1 MNNIDSKNK
10 NNIYNKYINIII
22 TIQKYIRR
30 YLIIKNILIPHS
42 YYQTKNWRKNRKW
55 YINGKK
61 NECEIYQRKLFNRI
75 IKLDCSKTT
84 ERINMDLIEI
94 IDNKNPMKE
103 ENGFEW
109 TEDFD
114 GKIILNNNILYINFK
129 FVCDEGGAQTRSL
142 REVYHFIKYQ
152 IKYLIKNKYNNEKY
166 ECNNEKYE
174 CNNEKYECNNE
185 KYECNNEKYECN
197 NEKYECNNENIFNL
211 YFINILDGNTS
222 WKHKDKFNYLLNKFN
237 NNDNLDIKKYI
248 FIGNM
253 YEFQKYWITNY
264 YIFNS
269 CKESCKE
276 SSLHNIYSTI

>member
-1 MNNIDSKNK
+1 MNNIDS
-10 NNIYNKYINIII
+10 NNNNDNNNDTKHINTII

-30 YLIIKNILIPHS
+30 YIIKKNILIPPS
-42 YYQTKNWRKNRKW
+42 YYQTKNWRKNRLW

-61 NECEIYQRKLFNRI
+61 NECEIYQRKLVNLI
-75 IKLDCSKTT
+75 TKLNCNKTT

-114 GKIILNNNILYINFK
+114 GKIITNNNILYINFK

-152 IKYLIKNKYNNEKY
+152 IKYLIKNS
-166 ECNNEKYE
+166 CNNEKYE
-174 CNNEKYECNNE
+174 Y
-185 KYECNNEKYECN
+185 
-197 NEKYECNNENIFNL
+197 NNENLFNL
-211 YFINILDGNTS
+211 YFINILDGDTS

-264 YIFNS
+264 YIFNAFNES
-269 CKESCKE
+269 SKESFSKE
-276 SSLHNIYSTI
+276 LYSNRLLDNICSTI

>member
-1 MNNIDSKNK
+1 MNNIDDNNNDNYTKNIK
-10 NNIYNKYINIII
+10 MIII
-22 TIQKYIRR
+22 IQKYIRK
-30 YLIIKNILIPHS
+30 YLIIKNILIPSS

-61 NECEIYQRKLFNRI
+61 NECEIYQRNLVSIITKLN
-75 IKLDCSKTT
+75 CNKTT

-114 GKIILNNNILYINFK
+114 GKIITNNNILYINFK
-129 FVCDEGGAQTRSL
+129 FICDEGGAQTRSL

-152 IKYLIKNKYNNEKY
+152 IKYLIKNK
-166 ECNNEKYE
+166 
-174 CNNEKYECNNE
+174 
-185 KYECNNEKYECN
+185 
-197 NEKYECNNENIFNL
+197 CNNENNENLLNL
-211 YFINILDGNTS
+211 YFINILDGDTS

-237 NNDNLDIKKYI
+237 DNTYINIKKYI
-248 FIGNM
+248 FIGSM

-264 YIFNS
+264 YIFNAS
-269 CKESCKE
+269 KE
-276 SSLHNIYSTI
+276 SSKESSSNKSS